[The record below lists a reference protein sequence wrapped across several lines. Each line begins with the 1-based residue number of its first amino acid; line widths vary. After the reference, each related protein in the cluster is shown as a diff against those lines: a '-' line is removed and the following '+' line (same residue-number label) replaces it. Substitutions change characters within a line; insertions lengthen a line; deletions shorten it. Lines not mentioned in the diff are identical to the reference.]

1 MEFRTL
7 NSVPL
12 LPASVLGLGC
22 ARLGSVLT
30 PSSGAGDHRLIDL
43 ALAEGVNFFDTA
55 NIYGQGDS
63 ERTLGRALRG
73 RRDRVLIVSKGGQR
87 FSPLGRATPLVKPL
101 LRAAAAQLPALRRLI
116 ARVRRGHV
124 GHSFDRRQL
133 TRSLEE
139 SLRRLG
145 TDYLDAYLLHGP
157 PLSTIAREAVFDHL
171 AGLKREG
178 KIRSYGVSCDD
189 ADEALAALRAPGVT
203 MIQVPV
209 NVGTVEVID
218 RFLPAALAR
227 GVDVIAREPLMGGAA
242 LRTQDDRPRGEG
254 PSPVRGA
261 IRFVAGLPGVSVV
274 LCGTTRPEHLR
285 ENVAALTA
293 PCPDAA
299 ALARLRARFAA
310 AGPPEPPEPPAA
322 KAFTPLDP
330 VRRAG
335 RPS

>member
-101 LRAAAAQLPALRRLI
+101 LRAAAAELPALRRLI

-145 TDYLDAYLLHGP
+145 TDYLDAYLLIVDHGR
-157 PLSTIAREAVFDHL
+157 STARQIEESFALMAPARCIGTVLNRYQGGIADDYGYGYGDTY
-171 AGLKREG
+171 GLKDYSAER
-178 KIRSYGVSCDD
+178 
-189 ADEALAALRAPGVT
+189 
-203 MIQVPV
+203 
-209 NVGTVEVID
+209 
-218 RFLPAALAR
+218 
-227 GVDVIAREPLMGGAA
+227 
-242 LRTQDDRPRGEG
+242 
-254 PSPVRGA
+254 
-261 IRFVAGLPGVSVV
+261 
-274 LCGTTRPEHLR
+274 
-285 ENVAALTA
+285 
-293 PCPDAA
+293 
-299 ALARLRARFAA
+299 
-310 AGPPEPPEPPAA
+310 
-322 KAFTPLDP
+322 
-330 VRRAG
+330 
-335 RPS
+335 